1 MTTPDYSISTPENV
15 DLHLELAGIGNRVLA
30 VLIDTTIIGVV
41 IGCIA
46 IVGCIIAIL
55 LDQAGLDGDVRNL
68 ALLVVVMIS
77 VFIAF
82 FINFGYH
89 IFFEGVWMGQTPG
102 KKVAQ
107 IRVIEANGQ
116 PVGWSAV
123 FIRNIVRV
131 LDTGLLLI
139 GLLVMLINKNER
151 RIGDLAAGT
160 LVIRERKP
168 DVRSEIK
175 LLTNAEA
182 DTLLDIGRIT
192 PQEYDLLARFLRRR
206 ETLSPSQR
214 PLVAVKVADYFHEKL
229 NEPDQMSKSNS
240 EEYLERLYLSYQA
253 RAAE

>member
-1 MTTPDYSISTPENV
+1 
-15 DLHLELAGIGNRVLA
+15 DLHLELAGIGNRILA
-30 VLIDTTIIGVV
+30 ALIDTTITGT
-41 IGCIA
+41 
-46 IVGCIIAIL
+46 IIAGIALLGVIVAVL

-68 ALLVVVMIS
+68 AMLVVVMIS
-77 VFIAF
+77 VFLAF

-102 KKVAQ
+102 KKIAQ

-116 PVGWSAV
+116 PIGWAAV

-139 GLLVMLINKNER
+139 GLLVMLINKNEK

-168 DVRSEIK
+168 DMKNFGIK
-175 LLTNAEA
+175 ILTDATA
-182 DTLLDIGRIT
+182 DTLVDIGRVT

-206 ETLSPSQR
+206 EGLSPSQR
-214 PLVAVKVADYFHEKL
+214 PLVAVKVAEYFQEKL
-229 NEPDQMSKSNS
+229 NEPDQQAKSNS
-240 EEYLERLYLSYQA
+240 EQYLEKLYLSYQA
-253 RAAE
+253 RAEE